1 MQLYV
6 KHNIYMQ
13 LFSSQNPHKLIKAN
27 HRHVALLKVQH
38 SQDVETG
45 QWRILKSLHVSASE
59 DSDVKNR

>member
-1 MQLYV
+1 
-6 KHNIYMQ
+6 MQ